1 MVRISDFHSDHVGSI
16 PTNLKFYEINN
27 SQSMNYNVYK

>member
-16 PTNLKFYEINN
+16 PTNLNFYEIN
-27 SQSMNYNVYK
+27 SPKSMNYDSL